1 MHAYAGDDPVF
12 RAMNTR
18 GQRET
23 NGALADFCVQCHAP
37 MAVRE
42 GATTDGQNLD
52 SLPPHLRGVT
62 CFFCHSATGTTD
74 DHNAAVEL
82 AGPDDLSMRGG
93 LPDPKDN
100 EAHEA
105 EYSQLHDRTLLDSSS
120 LCGSCHDIVTPNGV
134 HLERTFEEWRGS
146 LFARDTVE
154 QRQTCGACHM
164 AGREGV
170 AASVDGVSLRRV
182 HDHRMVGIDVAL
194 TEFPERTDQGTQVQ
208 RELDSVLVLQVC
220 ATRVPLGVQVVVRL
234 ENLSAGHSWPSGAAQ
249 DRRAWVEL
257 VASRA
262 GATIYSS
269 GVIANGVAVSTV
281 RDSELWWFGDE
292 IVDDTGKTVHMFW
305 EAADYRSNLL
315 PAMTAVSPADPVYV
329 NTHRDRVYQIPG
341 VPDQIEARVH
351 VRPIDFDIIDDL
363 VASGDLDASIR
374 GAIPTFTL
382 RSSSVVWQPSEGTEC
397 VPDL

>member
-1 MHAYAGDDPVF
+1 
-12 RAMNTR
+12 
-18 GQRET
+18 
-23 NGALADFCVQCHAP
+23 
-37 MAVRE
+37 
-42 GATTDGQNLD
+42 
-52 SLPPHLRGVT
+52 
-62 CFFCHSATGTTD
+62 
-74 DHNAAVEL
+74 
-82 AGPDDLSMRGG
+82 
-93 LPDPKDN
+93 
-100 EAHEA
+100 
-105 EYSQLHDRTLLDSSS
+105 
-120 LCGSCHDIVTPNGV
+120 
-134 HLERTFEEWRGS
+134 
-146 LFARDTVE
+146 
-154 QRQTCGACHM
+154 
-164 AGREGV
+164 
-170 AASVDGVSLRRV
+170 
-182 HDHRMVGIDVAL
+182 MVGIDVAL